1 MSKPF
6 FDVFPTLKVRKDL
19 RDYFENTIVERLAAN
34 HERTRLKVCLHS
46 EHLIH
51 KNLVFRMQQ
60 EMKEQLFGGRKV
72 EVYVEEHYKLSGLYN
87 PRRLMEEYHDSICC
101 EISSFSHMMGAV
113 FRESEINY
121 GEDGSI
127 DILMQDTCISRG
139 LHDRLEEAL
148 NRIFRDRCGIPA
160 LITVTL
166 KAKQNPAARS
176 RQDSLSGRPAF
187 RNSGAASE
195 NSGTASENSGTASD
209 KASSAFE
216 FRGFSG
222 VVDTRQGAYG
232 QALYDNSADVSRQGM
247 AGEES
252 PASAA
257 YGRDDQSAAVRFS
270 SQSGSG
276 SPAADHTIDADQ
288 KNSSPG
294 QGSAERTQPVSSAAR
309 TAKQNGRSNSA
320 AGSGQ
325 NSRNGSGGGFRGR
338 NQKERG
344 KEREY
349 TLSRSS
355 HPDVIFGK
363 EIAKD
368 AIPIADV
375 IGEIGE
381 VVVRGKILAN
391 DRRDIRNE
399 KTIIKFS
406 LTDFTDSIYCK
417 IFVPTDKADELLKQV
432 GKGAWVK
439 VRGAAVMDTFDKEVI
454 ISSIQGIMKI
464 PGFSSK
470 RVDNAPVKRVE
481 LHCHTK
487 MSDMD
492 GVSECKDLVKRAYEW
507 RRRTRPRRLSFR

>member
-34 HERTRLKVCLHS
+34 HERTRLKVCLYS

-51 KNLVFRMQQ
+51 KNRVFRMQQ
-60 EMKEQLFGGRKV
+60 EMEEQLFNGRKV
-72 EVYVEEHYKLSGLYN
+72 KVYVEEHYKLSELYN
-87 PRRLMEEYHDSICC
+87 PQRLMEEYHDSICC

-121 GEDGSI
+121 RDDGSI
-127 DILMQDTCISRG
+127 DILMDDTCISRG
-139 LHDRLEEAL
+139 LHERLEEAL

-166 KAKQNPAARS
+166 KAKERPAGKS
-176 RQDSLSGRPAF
+176 RQDSLAGRPAF
-187 RNSGAASE
+187 ESGLSGSE
-195 NSGTASENSGTASD
+195 NDGSD
-209 KASSAFE
+209 FE
-216 FRGFSG
+216 FKGFSG
-222 VVDTRQGAYG
+222 VVNAGQGTYGQGTYG
-232 QALYDNSADVSRQGM
+232 QALYDNSANVSRQGL
-247 AGEES
+247 AGEE
-252 PASAA
+252 PLVSAA
-257 YGRDDQSAAVRFS
+257 YGTDAQAASDAVRFRA
-270 SQSGSG
+270 GSG
-276 SPAADHTIDADQ
+276 SPAADKSSTAAG
-288 KNSSPG
+288 NSIEGRS
-294 QGSAERTQPVSSAAR
+294 QTSAGGTEPVTPAAK
-309 TAKQNGRSNSA
+309 TAKQNGRENSA

-325 NSRNGSGGGFRGR
+325 NSRNGSGFRGR
-338 NQKERG
+338 NQRGGG

-417 IFVPTDKADELLKQV
+417 IFTPLPHQDERYGRCL
-432 GKGAWVK
+432 
-439 VRGAAVMDTFDKEVI
+439 RM
-454 ISSIQGIMKI
+454 QG
-464 PGFSSK
+464 PGQKS
-470 RVDNAPVKRVE
+470 
-481 LHCHTK
+481 L
-487 MSDMD
+487 
-492 GVSECKDLVKRAYEW
+492 
-507 RRRTRPRRLSFR
+507 